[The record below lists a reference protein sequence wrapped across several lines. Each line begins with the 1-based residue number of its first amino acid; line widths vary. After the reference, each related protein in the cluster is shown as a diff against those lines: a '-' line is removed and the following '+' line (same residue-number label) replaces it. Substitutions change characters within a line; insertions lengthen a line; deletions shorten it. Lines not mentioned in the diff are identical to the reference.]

1 MIVAHAVLD
10 PTRTQSRSQG
20 TALCHDVE
28 RPRMYRILLPV
39 GADVSRAQAQ
49 AEAVL
54 DLPNA
59 EADVFVDVLYVHEDV
74 DVADAEWVAG
84 GFSETYEEEMAEIR
98 DRQRLPTAV
107 ETVGDALEDGGVEF
121 AIHEAT
127 GEPANVILSTA
138 DERDSDA
145 IVIGVRDRTPV
156 GKVLF
161 GSVTQAVVLGSDR
174 PVTVVPAAED

>member
-1 MIVAHAVLD
+1 
-10 PTRTQSRSQG
+10 
-20 TALCHDVE
+20 
-28 RPRMYRILLPV
+28 MYRILLPV
-39 GADVSRAQAQ
+39 EDDVSRARAQ

-54 DLPNA
+54 DLPR
-59 EADVFVDVLYVHEDV
+59 ADSDVSVDVLYVHEDA
-74 DVADAEWVAG
+74 DGADAEWAAG
-84 GFSETYEEEMAEIR
+84 GFSETYEEEMEAIR
-98 DRQRLPTAV
+98 ERQRLPTAV
-107 ETVGDALEDGGVEF
+107 ETVGDALEGGGVEF

-145 IVIGVRDRTPV
+145 IVIGVRDRSPV

-174 PVTVVPAAED
+174 PVTVVPATEAED